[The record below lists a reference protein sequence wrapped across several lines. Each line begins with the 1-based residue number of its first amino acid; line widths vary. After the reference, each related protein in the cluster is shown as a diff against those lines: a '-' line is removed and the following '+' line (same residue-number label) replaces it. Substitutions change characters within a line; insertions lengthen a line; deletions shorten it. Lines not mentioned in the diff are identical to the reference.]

1 MNKKLRIQSG
11 CSGIRDGSNCEE
23 KKSWRDLFLTSNDC
37 WKKREI
43 LTDSSVLGTEL
54 VTDIPLKSEGYF
66 NCLHQGCN
74 TNLTKNHSNSY
85 PIPSMYVMDG
95 IFTD

>member
-1 MNKKLRIQSG
+1 MSEIEKNTEFKGAVREQGTVQIVKRRSLR
-11 CSGIRDGSNCEE
+11 GIH
-23 KKSWRDLFLTSNDC
+23 FNDC
-37 WKKREI
+37 RKKREI
-43 LTDSSVLGTEL
+43 PTDSSVLGTEL
-54 VTDIPLKSEGYF
+54 VTDISLKSEGYF

-74 TNLTKNHSNSY
+74 TNLTKKHPNSY